1 MSLSKKLT
9 TETHL
14 VNLALSKLGSS
25 RVQISDVDT
34 DNGEIFRQVDMFY
47 FPVLEELVRMH
58 TWQCC
63 KKRNE
68 LSPFKIKVTIDK
80 AIDSSSTDEI
90 FIVTASSTTTNVNVQ
105 YTNYAKYEYFSG
117 SATSLQ
123 EAIDQGQRAVVLARQ
138 DTDGA
143 DVANGYRWNL
153 TYITA
158 TGAVINVNGDVTD
171 SYDPSGSYLHGG
183 SGKNITVEKIK
194 PDFNWSCQ
202 HFIPTD
208 AIRSFNVIP
217 ERNTNGFSRYKIDW
231 VRQGDAILSNYNNA
245 FLTYEGLPTVKEMD
259 ALFVSAFTTLLAAR
273 LATSLTGSRDL
284 GLSLYN
290 EFNNVIMP
298 EARRVNGFEQN
309 QPTEIDS
316 AWLEATYTSNGLYS
330 GSLPPFSKSSY
341 GSFE

>member
-1 MSLSKKLT
+1 MSLSNKLT

-25 RVQISDVDT
+25 RVQINNLDT

-58 TWQCC
+58 SWQCC

-68 LSPFKIKVTIDK
+68 LAPYRLKLTPPDAVNAGSSFLTI
-80 AIDSSSTDEI
+80 ATEATSQPINST
-90 FIVTASSTTTNVNVQ
+90 
-105 YTNYAKYEYFSG
+105 YTNYPKYDFNGGYASAVSDDNQGGTLSRTAG
-117 SATSLQ
+117 SETSSDDDKWQLSYYD
-123 EAIDQGQRAVVLARQ
+123 ASSSY
-138 DTDGA
+138 T
-143 DVANGYRWNL
+143 
-153 TYITA
+153 
-158 TGAVINVNGDVTD
+158 VTKTTN
-171 SYDPSGSYLHGG
+171 SLDPSGTYTHT
-183 SGKNITVEKIK
+183 SGDFIIEKIA
-194 PDFNWSCQ
+194 PDFDWSCQ
-202 HFIPTD
+202 HFIPPD
-208 AIRSFNVIP
+208 AVRSFNVIP

-245 FLTYEGLPTVKEMD
+245 FLTYEGLPTVKQMD

-330 GSLPPFSKSSY
+330 GSLPPFTKSSY

>member
-245 FLTYEGLPTVKEMD
+245 FLTYEGIPTVTQMD
-259 ALFVSAFTTLLAAR
+259 ALFENAFVTLLACKLAVPVTGAR
-273 LATSLTGSRDL
+273 ELE
-284 GLSLYN
+284 LSLLQ
-290 EFNNVIMP
+290 EFNDVALV
-298 EARRVNGFEQN
+298 EARRINGFEQK
-309 QPTEIDS
+309 PHIVIDS
-316 AWLEATYTSNGLYS
+316 EWLQATYESS
-330 GSLPPFSKSSY
+330 GIYGNSLPPFNQSSY
-341 GSFE
+341 GTFE

>member
-68 LSPFKIKVTIDK
+68 LAPYKIQVKIPGTLTTSREEEFI
-80 AIDSSSTDEI
+80 
-90 FIVTASSTTTNVNVQ
+90 IVTAEEDTRTNPPPEFYPNYPKYSNGISSGYSDALEIKRLVGGGLNPNQTYWELK
-105 YTNYAKYEYFSG
+105 YTASDG
-117 SATSLQ
+117 S
-123 EAIDQGQRAVVLARQ
+123 
-138 DTDGA
+138 
-143 DVANGYRWNL
+143 
-153 TYITA
+153 
-158 TGAVINVNGDVTD
+158 GAVSTVSKGFETL
-171 SYDPSGSYLHGG
+171 SFDPSNTY
-183 SGKNITVEKIK
+183 TVTTSWASKQDIVVSK
-194 PDFNWSCQ
+194 VAPDFDWSCQ
-202 HFIPTD
+202 HFIPPD